1 MESHKFM
8 KLSRLETL
16 GDAIFAFALT
26 LLAFDLKLPESASSD
41 LSQNFLAYL
50 PKVGIFIFTF
60 LVVAQQWDV
69 YQRTMRY
76 IDHADGRYVWF
87 NLISLMFIV
96 MLPASAGILGSHP
109 LKPFALI
116 FFGANIAFFSL
127 ISWVQWLYAA
137 GNGQLIV
144 EMIDP
149 KVVKMVNRLWLY
161 PPILIAVS
169 IPLVFI
175 SVYPVYVIWLLMP
188 VLSYIFSKRTIQ
200 KIRDNK
206 KG

>member
-109 LKPFALI
+109 LQPFALI

-127 ISWVQWLYAA
+127 IS
-137 GNGQLIV
+137 
-144 EMIDP
+144 
-149 KVVKMVNRLWLY
+149 
-161 PPILIAVS
+161 
-169 IPLVFI
+169 
-175 SVYPVYVIWLLMP
+175 
-188 VLSYIFSKRTIQ
+188 
-200 KIRDNK
+200 
-206 KG
+206 